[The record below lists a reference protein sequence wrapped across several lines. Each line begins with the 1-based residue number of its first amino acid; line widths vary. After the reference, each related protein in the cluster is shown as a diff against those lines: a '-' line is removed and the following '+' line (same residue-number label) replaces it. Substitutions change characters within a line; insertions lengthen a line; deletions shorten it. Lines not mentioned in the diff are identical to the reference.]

1 MRSGGHLRLAGL
13 PDAVL
18 EPDAL
23 VNLLESMEQLK
34 PTKEFLLGYQLQF
47 PAHRSGLHGF
57 LALGDSG
64 ATLLEAGLSA
74 SQAGHKIVR
83 RFHAGA
89 VGLSGLLLK
98 SLAPRRALF
107 RGLLVAALA
116 LGRMAY
122 FP

>member
-1 MRSGGHLRLAGL
+1 MHLLLAGL

-23 VNLLESMEQLK
+23 VNLLEPMEQLK

-64 ATLLEAGLSA
+64 ATLLEAGL
-74 SQAGHKIVR
+74 KIAR

-98 SLAPRRALF
+98 SLAPRCALF